1 MEHGHGCMSTDES
14 VPAERHELAD
24 GDTGPGHHEPLAQVE
39 LSHDLTAV
47 VAQLPLGDFS
57 GHASSVA
64 RRATLLATRPT
75 GIVIAGAAIPP
86 RHGLTLGLRSSL
98 THDLVRG
105 DSVTTGPTCASMKH
119 MSEVGIR
126 ALKQNASAVVSEA
139 AAGET
144 VTITDRGRPV
154 AQMTAIPVS
163 RLRAL
168 VDAGRARRARR
179 SMSDLPAPKPG
190 PDVSAVLSDMRDAE
204 SH

>member
-1 MEHGHGCMSTDES
+1 
-14 VPAERHELAD
+14 
-24 GDTGPGHHEPLAQVE
+24 
-39 LSHDLTAV
+39 
-47 VAQLPLGDFS
+47 
-57 GHASSVA
+57 
-64 RRATLLATRPT
+64 
-75 GIVIAGAAIPP
+75 
-86 RHGLTLGLRSSL
+86 
-98 THDLVRG
+98 
-105 DSVTTGPTCASMKH
+105 MKH

-179 SMSDLPAPKPG
+179 SMSDLPAPEPG

-204 SH
+204 SR